1 MEKMIQ
7 AVFNNEVDAFKGLQ
21 AIQELA
27 AVKDIS
33 LGETYVLTKDEA
45 GKTAIR
51 SAKDDDQG
59 AGALGGGLLGGLI
72 GLLAG
77 PVGLIVGVAGGMIA
91 GSAGETL
98 RAESV
103 SDYLDA
109 VSANVPAGKSVLVAH
124 VWEDWETPVNTVLL
138 TLTDQISRYNLD
150 EQVYVPVQTEMTKID
165 EDIKAAE
172 TKYLEADGSTK
183 AEWNQ
188 SLEALRD
195 KRDNLKRKLNVNV
208 DHQEKQFQSWIDH
221 HQEEVEGD
229 AERQERLKKRLEE
242 QQLRLA
248 DLRRQRSS
256 M

>member
-33 LGETYVLTKDEA
+33 LGETYVLTKDED

-51 SAKDDDQG
+51 SAKDEDQG

-103 SDYLDA
+103 SDYLDV
-109 VSANVPAGKSVLVAH
+109 VSSNVPNGKSILVAH
-124 VWEDWETPVNTVLL
+124 VWEDWETPINTVLL
-138 TLTDQISRYNLD
+138 PLTDQISRYNLD
-150 EQVYVPVQTEMTKID
+150 EQVYVPVQTEMSKIN
-165 EDIKAAE
+165 EDIKEAE
-172 TKYLEADGSTK
+172 TKYLEADGSSKT
-183 AEWNQ
+183 EWNQ
-188 SLEALRD
+188 SLEALRE
-195 KRDNLKRKLNVNV
+195 KRDNLKEKLHINV
-208 DHQEKQFQSWIDH
+208 DHQEKQFLSWIDH
-221 HQEEVEGD
+221 HQDEVDGD
-229 AERQERLKKRLEE
+229 AERRERLKRRLEE
-242 QQLRLA
+242 QQVRLA
-248 DLRRQRSS
+248 ALRRQKSNL
-256 M
+256 

>member
-51 SAKDDDQG
+51 SAKDDEQG

-77 PVGLIVGVAGGMIA
+77 PIGLIVGVAGGMIA

-109 VSANVPAGKSVLVAH
+109 VSANIPNGKSVLVAH
-124 VWEDWETPVNTVLL
+124 VWEDWETPINAVLL
-138 TLTDQISRYNLD
+138 PLTDEISRYNLD
-150 EQVYVPVQTEMTKID
+150 EQVYVPVQTEMSKID
-165 EDIKAAE
+165 EDIKEAE
-172 TKYLEADGSTK
+172 TKYLEADGGTK

-221 HQEEVEGD
+221 HKDEVEGD
-229 AERQERLKKRLEE
+229 QERQDRLKKRLEE

-248 DLRRQRSS
+248 SLRRQRSDL
-256 M
+256 